1 MPGLLSFLM
10 SLSRASCGVLSV
22 CPASSLSI
30 VICPESILWK
40 DNSVLSTVDRA
51 REGWWLLFCNIDKPL
66 TSWLTSHIT
75 PLSLSKGD
83 ILTRWRLMTFLSL
96 VAGQQFTPPPLTQIS
111 CISSNQNNS
120 VKRLIRD
127 PIFPPLIDCVL
138 LQAGLQ
144 QSQREDQVSHP
155 HREKQGQEQQT
166 SRNRIEQLNKFKSL
180 KTKESL

>member
-1 MPGLLSFLM
+1 M
-10 SLSRASCGVLSV
+10 SLSRASWGVLFV

-51 REGWWLLFCNIDKPL
+51 RESWWVLFCNIDKPL

-75 PLSLSKGD
+75 LSAISVKRKYIHKVAFDD
-83 ILTRWRLMTFLSL
+83 IFVLGGWL
-96 VAGQQFTPPPLTQIS
+96 QFTPPPLTQIS
-111 CISSNQNNS
+111 FISSN
-120 VKRLIRD
+120 LTIRSKSLAE
-127 PIFPPLIDCVL
+127 ILLSLPLIDCVL

-144 QSQREDQVSHP
+144 QSEREDQVSHP

-166 SRNRIEQLNKFKSL
+166 SRNRIGQLNKFKSL